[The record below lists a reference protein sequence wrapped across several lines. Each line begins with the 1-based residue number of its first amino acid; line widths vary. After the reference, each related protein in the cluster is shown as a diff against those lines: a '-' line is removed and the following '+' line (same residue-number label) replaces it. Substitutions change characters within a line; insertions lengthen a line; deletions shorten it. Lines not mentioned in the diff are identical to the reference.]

1 MSLFFIRCAIGVV
14 VFVLYFLADGIF
26 AGGEKLGDWDARR
39 RGLLCCGGCGGGGAG
54 LLLLAGLALFLLFCG
69 AGAFGCGGC
78 VLVVARV
85 V

>member
-1 MSLFFIRCAIGVV
+1 MALFFIRCAIGVII
-14 VFVLYFLADGIF
+14 FVLDLLADGIF
-26 AGGEKLGDWDARR
+26 ARGEELGDGDARG
-39 RGLLCCGGCGGGGAG
+39 RGLRCCGGCGGGGAG

-69 AGAFGCGGC
+69 AGAFGYGGC